1 MKRIKVSIAL
11 TGLAAV
17 LFLLTACSGSKAE
30 VGTGS
35 LPGGEIAVKR
45 VGIVQIVEHPS
56 LNTIRE
62 SFVRGLEKRG
72 FSGGGNLVIDYQN
85 AQGDQANLKTIC
97 RKFSSRRYDLI
108 VAIATPSAQAAVGET
123 SEIPVLFSACTDP
136 VGSGLVDNLERP
148 GKNVTGTS
156 DAVSAQRVMELAKRI
171 TPGISSVGVLYSSGE
186 TNSAAVVEDLRKY
199 TDYIGM
205 TLVEATVTNSS
216 EVKQAAQFLAGKV
229 DAIFLPIDNTIASA
243 MPAVAQVAVE
253 ARVPIYAGA
262 DSLVKDG
269 GLAAYGINYEALGE
283 ETADMAAQILNGKKP
298 GDIPVRSINDM
309 DIYLNLATAGALGI
323 TIPEDIMNEAV
334 EVIGHY

>member
-108 VAIATPSAQAAVGET
+108 VAIATPSAQARGET
-123 SEIPVLFSACTDP
+123 EIPVLFSACTDP
-136 VGSGLVDNLERP
+136 VGSGRLTTRKGPVKTCRYI
-148 GKNVTGTS
+148 
-156 DAVSAQRVMELAKRI
+156 RC
-171 TPGISSVGVLYSSGE
+171 GIG
-186 TNSAAVVEDLRKY
+186 N
-199 TDYIGM
+199 
-205 TLVEATVTNSS
+205 
-216 EVKQAAQFLAGKV
+216 
-229 DAIFLPIDNTIASA
+229 
-243 MPAVAQVAVE
+243 
-253 ARVPIYAGA
+253 
-262 DSLVKDG
+262 
-269 GLAAYGINYEALGE
+269 GLWSWQKE
-283 ETADMAAQILNGKKP
+283 
-298 GDIPVRSINDM
+298 
-309 DIYLNLATAGALGI
+309 
-323 TIPEDIMNEAV
+323 
-334 EVIGHY
+334 